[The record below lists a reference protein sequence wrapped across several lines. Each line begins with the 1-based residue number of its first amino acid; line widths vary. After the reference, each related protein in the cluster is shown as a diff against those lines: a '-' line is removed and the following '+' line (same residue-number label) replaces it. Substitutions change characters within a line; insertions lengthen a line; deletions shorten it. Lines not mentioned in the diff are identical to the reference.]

1 MDLSKFFLGNKF
13 NESEQMLFHRSPF
26 WAAYAQIHNITE
38 GEWVIGH
45 AQYAGDHPY
54 VVFSTKQGVPVA
66 YIAQTMH
73 PKSRRKYWQFEFNNN
88 PFSAEP
94 NYREYVTKA
103 VLRSGTMSYIV
114 SNLKKCAPA
123 IKEKMLAARDTLDA
137 AIKGLINSTMHE
149 GYGALYQRP
158 SVEQFDSD
166 TRLQLLK
173 LAMGEIDRASMDIN
187 AYRVCEFRHKEYM
200 REVEKRNVTVEEAKL
215 FAVNDKWLIIKNV
228 LGGLIIGRI
237 PKDTILREVTIFC
250 GYFSITTNEPMNMQ
264 NVGWYK
270 SLDDLPTELKADL
283 MPSLMMLKVHTGSD
297 DLLPTRDHAIA
308 VWKEAGSML
317 KHYWADCPMYL
328 IEV

>member
-13 NESEQMLFHRSPF
+13 DESEQIMFYRSPF
-26 WAAYAQIHNITE
+26 WAVYAQIHNITE

-66 YIAQTMH
+66 YITQTTH

-88 PFSAEP
+88 PFAAETD
-94 NYREYVTKA
+94 YKDYVTKA

-114 SNLKKCAPA
+114 SNLKKCASD
-123 IKEKMLAARDTLDA
+123 IKEKMLASRDTLDKNVKDLITA
-137 AIKGLINSTMHE
+137 AMYE
-149 GYGALYQRP
+149 GYRDLHHRP

-173 LAMGEIDRASMDIN
+173 LAMGEIDRASMTPDS
-187 AYRVCEFRHKEYM
+187 YRICEIRHKEYM
-200 REVEKRNVTVEEAKL
+200 REVEKRNITVEAAKSY
-215 FAVNDKWLIIKNV
+215 AINDKWLIIKGI
-228 LGGLIIGRI
+228 LGGLIVGRI
-237 PKDTILREVTIFC
+237 PKDTVLREVMTFC
-250 GYFSITTNEPMNMQ
+250 DYTNTTRESMNMQ
-264 NVGWYK
+264 SVGWYK
-270 SLDDLPTELKADL
+270 SFDDLPAELSADL

-297 DLLPTRDHAIA
+297 DLLPSRNQAVT
-308 VWKEAGSML
+308 VWKDAGSMV
-317 KHYWADCPMYL
+317 KHYWADFPMYL